1 MNTQYWNPMQ
11 NNCLYWDP
19 ITLATTINKT
29 PSYESLSDEDKIQ
42 LRLDKMEI
50 SVKECNNIVNLHNKN
65 VDKYSK
71 RIELLINNS
80 SHYMSEFYQESPNY
94 STTNMFDNLIWLS
107 YTSKE
112 KKDILDLELESY
124 FTS

>member
-19 ITLATTINKT
+19 ITLATTINRT
-29 PSYESLSDEDKIQ
+29 TSYESLSDEEKIQ
-42 LRLDKMEI
+42 IRLDKIEL

-71 RIELLINNS
+71 RIEELINNS
-80 SHYMSEFYQESPNY
+80 LHYMSEFYQESPNY
-94 STTNMFDNLIWLS
+94 STIDMFDNLIWLS
-107 YTSKE
+107 YSEKE
-112 KKDILDLELESY
+112 KKNILDEEMVEY
-124 FTS
+124 FK